1 MRQPKI
7 SIQLSKWR
15 SVFWATRL
23 AIDSI
28 ESSIAIAAF
37 QACQTSGLQV
47 KMIAGDRIATAK
59 AIEFLPLNKSLAV
72 TDDRTNTAISFILP
86 VNGPESM
93 TIRCGNCRGGDFA
106 DYLC

>member
-1 MRQPKI
+1 MQPKI

-15 SVFWATRL
+15 SVFWASRL

-28 ESSIAIAAF
+28 ESSIAISAIE
-37 QACQTSGLQV
+37 ACQTSGIQV

-59 AIEFLPLNKSLAV
+59 ANEFQPLNQFLAV
-72 TDDRTNTAISFILP
+72 KDDRTNTAISFILL

-106 DYLC
+106 DDLC